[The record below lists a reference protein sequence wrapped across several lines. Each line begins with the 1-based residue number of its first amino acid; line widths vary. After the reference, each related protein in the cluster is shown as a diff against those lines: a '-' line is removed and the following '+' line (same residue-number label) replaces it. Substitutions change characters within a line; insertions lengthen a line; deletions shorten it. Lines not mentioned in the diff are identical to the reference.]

1 MLKVA
6 LSLIRVSLEEVS
18 GYLRQVESSMLK
30 PSSLQSSE
38 HNRISQSYPLVSIII
53 PYYMH
58 EEFIAETVW
67 SAKRQTYPN
76 VEIIVVDDGSP
87 APPDRAL
94 DNITGIKLV
103 RTENLGCPG
112 ARNIGFNASSGKY
125 LIFLDGDDVLLPGA
139 IEAHL
144 EALAASPAACLSFGS
159 VRIIDREGNEKRA
172 ARICAPRKNYFLMLL
187 EHNPI
192 ASPGS
197 MMLRRDPF
205 VEVGLYDSKLRYL
218 PDDYELLLRLAKRYD
233 FVQHSTCVLEY
244 RRHSTNVSRDQEAIL
259 RGTLAVLD
267 SLEKREE
274 MTPDLRR
281 RIQHGRKRW
290 IHQCRPKDKFSYHL
304 RSIYYRGRELWN
316 IPFRH
321 LFNAD

>member
-1 MLKVA
+1 MLSPS
-6 LSLIRVSLEEVS
+6 LSNCAE
-18 GYLRQVESSMLK
+18 GN
-30 PSSLQSSE
+30 QS
-38 HNRISQSYPLVSIII
+38 NQPYPLVSIII

-58 EEFIAETVW
+58 EEFIAETVL

-76 VEIIVVDDGSP
+76 IEIIVVDDGSP
-87 APPDRAL
+87 KPPDRAL
-94 DNITGIKLV
+94 DNISGIKLV

-112 ARNIGFNASSGKY
+112 ARNVGFNHSSGEY

-144 EALAASPAACLSFGS
+144 AALASSPAAFLSFGS
-159 VRIIDREGNEKRA
+159 VRIIDKDGREMRA

-197 MMLRRDPF
+197 MLLRRKPF
-205 VEVGLYDSKLRYL
+205 VEVGQYDPNLRYF
-218 PDDYELLLRLAKRYD
+218 PDDYELLLRLARRYD
-233 FVQHSTCVLEY
+233 FVQHSACVLEY

-259 RGTLAVLD
+259 KGTLAVLD
-267 SLEKREE
+267 SLEKREKIS
-274 MTPDLRR
+274 PSLRR
-281 RIQHGRKRW
+281 RIEHGRKRW
-290 IHQCRPKDKFSYHL
+290 IHRCRPKDEFGYHV

-321 LFNAD
+321 LFNDN

>member
-1 MLKVA
+1 MLK
-6 LSLIRVSLEEVS
+6 LSST
-18 GYLRQVESSMLK
+18 
-30 PSSLQSSE
+30 QSPE
-38 HNRISQSYPLVSIII
+38 QAQGSQSYPLVSIII

-87 APPDRAL
+87 EPPDRAL
-94 DNITGIKLV
+94 DNIGGIKLI

-112 ARNIGFNASSGKY
+112 ARNVGFNSSSGEY

-144 EALAASPAACLSFGS
+144 EALAGSPAACLSFGS
-159 VRIIDREGNEKRA
+159 VRIIDKDGHQKRA

-197 MMLRRDPF
+197 MMLRREPF

-218 PDDYELLLRLAKRYD
+218 PDDYELLLRLARHYD
-233 FVQHSTCVLEY
+233 FVQHNTCVLEY
-244 RRHSTNVSRDQEAIL
+244 RRHPHNVSGDQEAIL
-259 RGTLAVLD
+259 KGTLAVLD
-267 SLEKREE
+267 SLEKNEKL
-274 MTPDLRR
+274 TPGLRR

-290 IHQCRPKDKFSYHL
+290 IHQCRPKDEFGYHL
-304 RSIYYRGRELWN
+304 RSIYYRGHELWN
-316 IPFRH
+316 ISFRH
-321 LFNAD
+321 LLVFLILSNLDRAT

>member
-1 MLKVA
+1 
-6 LSLIRVSLEEVS
+6 
-18 GYLRQVESSMLK
+18 MLK
-30 PSSLQSSE
+30 PPFRQNAE
-38 HNRISQSYPLVSIII
+38 EDRNSQSYPLVSIII

-58 EEFIAETVW
+58 EGFIAEAVL

-87 APPDRAL
+87 EPAAPAL
-94 DNITGIKLV
+94 NNISGIKIV

-112 ARNIGFNASSGKY
+112 ARNVGFNHSSGEY

-144 EALAASPAACLSFGS
+144 ESLDSAPAACLSFGS
-159 VRIIDREGNEKRA
+159 VRVIDKDGRETRA

-197 MMLRRDPF
+197 MMLRREPF
-205 VEVGLYDSKLRYL
+205 VEVGLYDHKLRYL
-218 PDDYELLLRLAKRYD
+218 PDDYELLLRLARRYD
-233 FVQHSTCVLEY
+233 FVQHSACVLEY
-244 RRHSTNVSRDQEAIL
+244 RRHSSNVSRDQEAIL
-259 RGTLAVLD
+259 KGTLAVLD
-267 SLEKREE
+267 SLEKGEKL
-274 MTPDLRR
+274 TPNLRR
-281 RIQHGRKRW
+281 RIEHGRKRW
-290 IHQCRPKDKFSYHL
+290 IHQCRPKDEFGYHL

-316 IPFRH
+316 IPFRN
-321 LFNAD
+321 LFNGN

>member
-1 MLKVA
+1 MLNPS
-6 LSLIRVSLEEVS
+6 LSNCAE
-18 GYLRQVESSMLK
+18 GN
-30 PSSLQSSE
+30 QS
-38 HNRISQSYPLVSIII
+38 NQPYPLVSIII

-58 EEFIAETVW
+58 EEFIAETVL

-76 VEIIVVDDGSP
+76 IEIIVVDDGSP
-87 APPDRAL
+87 KPPDRAL
-94 DNITGIKLV
+94 DNISGIKLV

-112 ARNIGFNASSGKY
+112 ARNVGFNHSSGEY

-144 EALAASPAACLSFGS
+144 AALASSPAACLSFGS
-159 VRIIDREGNEKRA
+159 VRIIDKDGREMRA

-197 MMLRRDPF
+197 MLLRRKPF
-205 VEVGLYDSKLRYL
+205 VEVGQYDPNLRYF
-218 PDDYELLLRLAKRYD
+218 PDDYELLLRLARRYD
-233 FVQHSTCVLEY
+233 FVQHSACVLEY

-259 RGTLAVLD
+259 KGTLAVLD
-267 SLEKREE
+267 SLEKREKIS
-274 MTPDLRR
+274 PSLRR
-281 RIQHGRKRW
+281 RIEHGRKRW
-290 IHQCRPKDKFSYHL
+290 IHRCRPKDEFGYHL
-304 RSIYYRGRELWN
+304 RSIYYRGCELWN

-321 LFNAD
+321 LFNDN